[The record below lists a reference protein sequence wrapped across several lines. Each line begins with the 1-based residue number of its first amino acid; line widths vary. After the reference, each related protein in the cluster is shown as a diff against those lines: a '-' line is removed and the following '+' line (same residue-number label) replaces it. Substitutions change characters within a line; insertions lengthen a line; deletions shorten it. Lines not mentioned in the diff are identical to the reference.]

1 MLEELNRG
9 CCGGPLGV
17 GLLGAAGLWLTVR
30 TGWFQLR
37 QARLW
42 LGPGPWAPCWRAVPS
57 WTVRAGDSIS
67 PLQSL
72 CTALGATI
80 GAGSV
85 LGVGAAIASGGP
97 GGRCSGCG

>member
-1 MLEELNRG
+1 MLEELNRVLW
-9 CCGGPLGV
+9 GPLGV

-42 LGPGPWAPCWRAVPS
+42 LDQTLGALLAGSPELDRQG
-57 WTVRAGDSIS
+57 GDSIS

-72 CTALGATI
+72 CTDDRE
-80 GAGSV
+80 V
-85 LGVGAAIASGGP
+85 P
-97 GGRCSGCG
+97 GQGLQGNVKLRSYP